1 MDFLNVGIIQNTHGL
16 KGELKIK
23 NLSDFNRFTEGSIL
37 YISHDSTNI
46 KVEVLKA
53 RETQNYYLVVFKG
66 LEDIN
71 LVEKYK
77 GDKILISK
85 DDIYSFSMTDSNGI
99 LLTFEKQGDTW
110 VYVDDE
116 SLDINEDRIDKVLNY
131 LCQVKFIN
139 SFQTDS
145 AKDYGLTQESP
156 QYILYDANEYSTL
169 ISLGNVDEKTG
180 NVYFALNYD
189 FSTVYVN
196 EGKLNNVREY
206 GIEELLNVR

>member
-1 MDFLNVGIIQNTHGL
+1 MKNFINSKSGKIILLIFVVVLLALLLLFALGHQSSWDKDAGVLPDVNSLQDEAEETNEPSHGDVL
-16 KGELKIK
+16 DMESEKDDAGE
-23 NLSDFNRFTEGSIL
+23 EIL
-37 YISHDSTNI
+37 
-46 KVEVLKA
+46 
-53 RETQNYYLVVFKG
+53 
-66 LEDIN
+66 
-71 LVEKYK
+71 
-77 GDKILISK
+77 LISK

>member
-1 MDFLNVGIIQNTHGL
+1 MKNFINSKSGKIILLIFVVVLLALLLLFALGHQSSWDKDTGVLPDVNSLQDEAEEINEPSHGDML
-16 KGELKIK
+16 DKESEKDDAGE
-23 NLSDFNRFTEGSIL
+23 EIL
-37 YISHDSTNI
+37 
-46 KVEVLKA
+46 
-53 RETQNYYLVVFKG
+53 
-66 LEDIN
+66 
-71 LVEKYK
+71 
-77 GDKILISK
+77 LISK